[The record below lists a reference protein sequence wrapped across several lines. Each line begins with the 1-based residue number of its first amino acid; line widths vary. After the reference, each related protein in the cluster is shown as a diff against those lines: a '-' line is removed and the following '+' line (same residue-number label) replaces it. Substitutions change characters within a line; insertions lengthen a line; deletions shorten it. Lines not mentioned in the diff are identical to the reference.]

1 MIKGLQSGHL
11 DNLTRLALVDVFLDT
26 DLRVSLFVDAFIG
39 HVPKLKY
46 PEINKWI
53 EKRSGQ
59 HSTPL
64 GSPVSRYYA
73 TT

>member
-46 PEINKWI
+46 PEINK
-53 EKRSGQ
+53 
-59 HSTPL
+59 
-64 GSPVSRYYA
+64 
-73 TT
+73 